1 MRYDL
6 YTAHNLAGEP
16 QTIDVHRL
24 KVPEAVRETE
34 KAIRDLLVEG
44 GDTLRV
50 VTGRDIED
58 VHDAHPYDGGQ
69 GGRDSM
75 GSNGR
80 VNPSA
85 GTGARRGRIPVLKL
99 ALIRT
104 MEG

>member
-1 MRYDL
+1 
-6 YTAHNLAGEP
+6 
-16 QTIDVHRL
+16 TIDVHRL

-58 VHDAHPYDGGQ
+58 VHDAHP
-69 GGRDSM
+69 
-75 GSNGR
+75 
-80 VNPSA
+80 
-85 GTGARRGRIPVLKL
+85 IPVLKL

-104 MEG
+104 MEGHKIATEVDPSNPGVLIIHLPNM